1 MAKNVALSDEVLR
14 ELNILKEK
22 EGGVSYSQIIKKLL
36 SNQPKTDA
44 ERLYEVFEPFKEG
57 ICKIITPEMTEPI
70 EIFRIICIEL
80 AREKYKSKE
89 NIAKLVE
96 VLGEYWEE
104 LRNEQ
109 K

>member
-57 ICKIITPEMTEPI
+57 VCKIITLEMTEPI

-80 AREKYKSKE
+80 ASKKYKSKE
-89 NIAKLVE
+89 DIDKLAKI
-96 VLGEYWEE
+96 LGEYWEE
-104 LRNEQ
+104 LRSEQ
-109 K
+109 E